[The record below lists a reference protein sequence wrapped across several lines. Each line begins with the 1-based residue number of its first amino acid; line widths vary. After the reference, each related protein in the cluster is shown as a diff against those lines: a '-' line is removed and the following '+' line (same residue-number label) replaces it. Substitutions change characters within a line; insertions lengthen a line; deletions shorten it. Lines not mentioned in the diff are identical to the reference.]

1 MIETIKEKLKLEFE
15 KANKAD
21 DRFAE
26 MEEAEEF
33 MDGEMIY
40 DSGVARG
47 RYLGLRKA
55 LQIIEEGGV

>member
-21 DRFAE
+21 DRFSA
-26 MEEAEEF
+26 MEEDEEF

-40 DSGVARG
+40 SSGVARG
-47 RYLGLRKA
+47 RYLGLKKA
-55 LQIIEEGGV
+55 LEIAGESE